1 MPTPIQ
7 ESDLPVLV
15 AQVLWAAFA
24 LSVLF
29 GAVLQRTHFCAMGA
43 VSDILTM
50 GHWGRM
56 RMWVVAAAVAMMGLN
71 ALVGLGWI
79 DASKS
84 IYTGERLRWLSHL
97 LGGALFGLGMVLAS
111 GCGAKTL
118 VRVGGGSLK
127 ALVVLLVMGFF
138 AAMTMR
144 GILAVARVA
153 TVDAVGWTL
162 PASQDLPSL
171 LAWATGVTK
180 VTWVWTV
187 GMGLG
192 ALLLAWALA
201 REEGRRSEVWVAGL
215 LVGLLVVGVWW
226 VSGVWGHLGEHPQ
239 TLEEAFLATNS
250 RRMESLSLVGPVAYL
265 LDWLTFFSDKAQ
277 TLSLGVVSVLGIVVG
292 SALMALGQGTFRWEG
307 LSGTSDTA
315 HHLVGAALMGVGGV
329 MAVGCTVGQGLSGLS
344 TLALGSFITVAGIV
358 AGTVAGLR
366 YQEFRLERMA

>member
-1 MPTPIQ
+1 MTAPLQ
-7 ESDLPVLV
+7 ESDLPLLV

-43 VSDILTM
+43 VSDVLTM

-56 RMWVVAAAVAMMGLN
+56 RMWVVAAAVAMIGFN
-71 ALVGLGWI
+71 AMVGLGWV

-84 IYTGERLRWLSHL
+84 IYAASRLRWLSHL

-144 GILAVARVA
+144 GVVAVARVA
-153 TVDAVGWTL
+153 TVDAVGVTL
-162 PASQDLPSL
+162 PVSQDLPSL
-171 LAWATGVTK
+171 LAWATGLTK
-180 VTWVWTV
+180 TSLAWMV
-187 GMGLG
+187 GVGLG
-192 ALLLAWALA
+192 LLLLVWSLA
-201 REEGRRSEVWVAGL
+201 RPEGRAPETWLSGGA
-215 LVGLLVVGVWW
+215 VGLLVVGVWW
-226 VSGVWGHLGEHPQ
+226 VSGHWGHLAEHPQ

-265 LDWLTFFSDKAQ
+265 MDWLTYFSDKTQA
-277 TLSLGVVSVLGIVVG
+277 LSLGVVSVLGIVLG
-292 SALMALGQGTFRWEG
+292 SALMALGQGTFRCEG
-307 LSGTSDTA
+307 LGGTSDTA

-329 MAVGCTVGQGLSGLS
+329 TALGCTVGQGLSGVS
-344 TLALGSFITVAGIV
+344 TLSLGSFITVAGIV
-358 AGTVAGLR
+358 AGTVTGLR
-366 YQEFRLERMA
+366 YQEYRLERMA

>member
-1 MPTPIQ
+1 MSTPIQ
-7 ESDLPVLV
+7 ESDLPALV

-56 RMWVVAAAVAMMGLN
+56 RMWVVAAAVAMIGFN
-71 ALVGLGWI
+71 AMVGLGWI
-79 DASKS
+79 DASNS
-84 IYTGERLRWLSHL
+84 IYTGARLRWLSHL

-118 VRVGGGSLK
+118 VRLGGGSLK

-144 GILAVARVA
+144 GVLAVARVA

-162 PASQDLPSL
+162 PTSQDVPSL
-171 LAWATGVTK
+171 LAFATGASKT
-180 VTWVWTV
+180 TLAWML
-187 GMGLG
+187 GAGLG
-192 ALLLAWALA
+192 VVLLVWALA
-201 REEGRRSEVWVAGL
+201 RDEGRRAEVWGAGV

-226 VSGVWGHLGEHPQ
+226 VSGHLGHVAEHPQ

-265 LDWLTFFSDKAQ
+265 LDWLTYFSDKTQA
-277 TLSLGVVSVLGIVVG
+277 LSLGGVSVLGIVAG

-329 MAVGCTVGQGLSGLS
+329 TALGCTVGQGLSGLS

-358 AGTVAGLR
+358 AGTVTGLR